1 MILKVSEIFLSL
13 QGEGRWVGV
22 NSVFVRLAGCN
33 LWCTWCDTLYA
44 RGSKGQ
50 KSMTVEQVVG
60 RVEEFDC
67 GHVVVTG
74 GEPMIA
80 PELGELLEQLK
91 GCGKYITLE
100 TNATS
105 YQPMVCDLA
114 SMSPKLAH
122 STPWQG
128 PYSENA
134 ENHEK
139 SRLNVEAI
147 QGFIDN
153 HDYQLKF
160 VVASEDDLGDIE
172 GVLQQLRG
180 VERNKVMLM
189 PLGRTKQQY
198 RKQGPLVAQM
208 CIENGF
214 RYGPRLHIELW
225 GNRKGR

>member
-1 MILKVSEIFLSL
+1 LKVKVSEIFLSL

-33 LWCTWCDTLYA
+33 LWCKWCDTLYA
-44 RGSKGQ
+44 RESNGQ
-50 KSMTVEQVVG
+50 KSMTVEQVVS
-60 RVEEFDC
+60 RVDEFNC
-67 GHVVVTG
+67 LHVVVTG

-91 GCGKYITLE
+91 ECGKTITLE

-105 YQPMVCDLA
+105 YQPIVCDLA
-114 SMSPKLAH
+114 SISPKLAH

-128 PYSENA
+128 QHAENA

-139 SRLNVEAI
+139 TRLNIEAI
-147 QGFIDN
+147 QGFIDT

-160 VVASEDDLGDIE
+160 VVAGESDLAEIEDL
-172 GVLQQLRG
+172 LQQLRG
-180 VERNKVMLM
+180 VDRNKVMLM
-189 PLGRTKQQY
+189 PLGETQQQY
-198 RKQGPLVAQM
+198 RKHGSMVAQM
-208 CIENGF
+208 CIDKGF
-214 RYGPRLHIELW
+214 RYCPRLHIELW